1 MKDIILTGIAIICGG
16 GVILFSALF
25 CAFACALQKQE
36 GAEKRP

>member
-25 CAFACALQKQE
+25 CALQKQE